1 MWYIRGWVHFL
12 CIKDPK
18 WVGVMYRGGGGRLH
32 RPARLNDRARTLGLW
47 GSTAVLLWAI
57 QISMTSLL
65 QNSTSWI
72 FSNIKGIYNN
82 NWLLRSGNT
91 LSLFTWSSRACSC
104 LHYRRLYL
112 FLHVGIIAKIPLGIE
127 KAPPHKHCLH
137 SLHYWHCLYFLCAA
151 DAAYNACMLITLLT
165 QITLR

>member
-47 GSTAVLLWAI
+47 GSTTVLLWAY
-57 QISMTSLL
+57 QWHHFSRTVLL
-65 QNSTSWI
+65 

-127 KAPPHKHCLH
+127 KAPPHKNCLH

-151 DAAYNACMLITLLT
+151 DTACMLITLLT
-165 QITLR
+165 QLSLR